1 MSNPDTHVGAIA
13 EVKDGQSI
21 KATPGEGE
29 ELESLPQLEKGVPV
43 SPIAQVLGI
52 AVLEFG
58 VLLHRYVPHD
68 VDSSSPTFSEWDNRR
83 IVCSSDSRSP

>member
-1 MSNPDTHVGAIA
+1 MHAGTIA
-13 EVKDGQSI
+13 EAKDGQSI
-21 KATPGEGE
+21 KEKPGEGG

-58 VLLHRYVPHD
+58 VLLHRYAPYD
-68 VDSSSPTFSEWDNRR
+68 VNSSSPTFSEWDNRR